1 MKFESKS
8 SSSICEANLSI
19 EIEDFIKSSLY
30 KKRQPRSFYKNFCK
44 LLLDFDQ
51 VYNPNFSY
59 SSLLQLFCNLLYDY
73 DHDLNTPEDLLWR
86 LKQKS
91 FDEWQRYFKKKK
103 DDHFN
108 ERRQHRYNE
117 KLHTEKLDK
126 RLVELTKSYEALV
139 VVNIVLSYRRNVN
152 IQRVEDDLV
161 YFRREVNRSEYGD
174 QLLLLVW
181 ALEQG
186 AKSKGYHCHVTLIF
200 DERDRIGAWT
210 IAKEMGELWED
221 ITDGDG
227 GYFNCHDRRYLKRY
241 EVNGVVGIGVIY
253 SNVPYQLETMRFVL
267 AYSTRPEK
275 EQYLRIKTTK
285 KMKTFSMSQCRFQE
299 ITDIYH

>member
-8 SSSICEANLSI
+8 SNSICEANLSI

-30 KKRQPRSFYKNFCK
+30 AKRQPRSFYQNFFE

-51 VYNPNFSY
+51 VYNPDFSY

-73 DHDLNTPEDLLWR
+73 DLDLNTPEDLLWR

-91 FDEWQRYFKKKK
+91 FDEWQRYFNTMKSA
-103 DDHFN
+103 HLN

-117 KLHTEKLDK
+117 SLHTENLDK
-126 RLVELTKSYEALV
+126 RLTELTESYEALV

-152 IQRVEDDLV
+152 IQRVDDDLV
-161 YFRREVNRSEYGD
+161 YFRREVNRSKYGD

-186 AKSKGYHCHVTLIF
+186 IESKGYHCHITLIF

-227 GYFNCHDRRYLKRY
+227 AYFNCHDRRYLKQY
-241 EVNGVVGIGVIY
+241 EVNGMVGIGVIY
-253 SNVPYQLETMRFVL
+253 SNVPYQVETMRFVL
-267 AYSTRPEK
+267 AYSTRPKK

-285 KMKTFSMSQCRFQE
+285 KMRTFSMSQR
-299 ITDIYH
+299 